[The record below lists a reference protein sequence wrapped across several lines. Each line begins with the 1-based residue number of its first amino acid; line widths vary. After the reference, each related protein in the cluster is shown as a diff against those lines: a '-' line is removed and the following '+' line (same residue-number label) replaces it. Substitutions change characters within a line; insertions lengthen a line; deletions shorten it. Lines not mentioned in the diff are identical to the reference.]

1 MPRVRYFVFHFI
13 NLLNGEEMNEA
24 LCKIFAVVTTMVV
37 FATFLGP
44 PIVAVTTYLQFRAQ
58 ARGHPANS
66 SKIRVALSLTMPW
79 LLGLMVALWTNGD
92 GMAGSYRGLLC
103 YNTAW
108 DSFSTGGITVTV
120 FVSSTLITA
129 ISYIATATVV
139 SKALQRASKN
149 ETARKAF
156 MTVLTR
162 GVYMVLTFFLT
173 WALFIV
179 VAVLSMTGTA
189 LPLTFEMLAS
199 LSLSLQPIID
209 TFLIL
214 NANSM
219 CVDARPRVTSI
230 CQTAEYV

>member
-1 MPRVRYFVFHFI
+1 
-13 NLLNGEEMNEA
+13 MNEA
-24 LCKIFAVVTTMVV
+24 PCKIFAVVTTMVV

-66 SKIRVALSLTMPW
+66 SKIQVALSLTMPW

-108 DSFSTGGITVTV
+108 DSFSTGGIT
-120 FVSSTLITA
+120 A
-129 ISYIATATVV
+129 ISYTATAMIV
-139 SKALQRASKN
+139 SKALQKASKN
-149 ETARKAF
+149 ETAMKAF
-156 MTVLTR
+156 MTILTR
-162 GVYMVLTFFLT
+162 GLYMVLTFFLT

-179 VAVLSMTGTA
+179 VAVLSMSGTA